1 LSKCVG
7 RVYKTRPTL
16 FAIAKNAHLTHLL
29 HTNHRKPQL
38 TPPNPRGL
46 EMLQRTFM
54 TVIIIVATVS
64 VGTAGTISN
73 GTWSASACGIEPEVP
88 VIRQDSVETYNQS
101 IKTINEWQQK
111 ANAYNTCVINE
122 ANANNAIIAKTATD
136 QQNKFRATVEKI
148 KIATDAA
155 KAKLESQ

>member
-1 LSKCVG
+1 
-7 RVYKTRPTL
+7 
-16 FAIAKNAHLTHLL
+16 
-29 HTNHRKPQL
+29 
-38 TPPNPRGL
+38 
-46 EMLQRTFM
+46 M
-54 TVIIIVATVS
+54 TAIIIVATVS

-88 VIRQDSVETYNQS
+88 VIGQDSVETYNQS

-122 ANANNAIIAKTATD
+122 ANTDNAIIAKTATD
-136 QQNKFRATVEKI
+136 QQNKFRAAVEKI